1 MSNTRSP
8 TMKIHPSVVTP
19 AMVLGS
25 AGESSRTPRAGRGA
39 DARMRRRAR
48 EPAAGR
54 DREDAGRPRRT
65 RR

>member
-39 DARMRRRAR
+39 DARACGKPESR
-48 EPAAGR
+48 G
-54 DREDAGRPRRT
+54 GKRPRGRGVASA
-65 RR
+65 RHGG